1 MAKLRMNDEYRKKIL
16 NRYIEH
22 AESEDTQE
30 KQAYLDIKADIQD
43 LYEDTF
49 TLAKEVVARAYPKED
64 VDTCTTLKRKYGS
77 PLDVVAKDK
86 CFYFSYA
93 QEVDLDE
100 NDYDNRELSEHFDF
114 GLFGSCS
121 SGGYHDNSGQKF
133 AYALYRDELKAQDCN
148 PDIFPQQEGN
158 QDNPHKTQH
167 CEANDKALGYSNYNN
182 YNSSSDN
189 NVGITNSF
197 DEQWYLDIIGTSH
210 CRSRTI
216 ACSQAEFET
225 FQMFKKKKAQL
236 ISAHAT
242 WIDTI
247 TAQKK
252 AMAMGLKAYR
262 YLTEGVEL
270 MTELGVDC
278 DEADLIKV
286 NSTGLTMYNPQNLA
300 SMIQGMKNKT
310 MTREQKIAE
319 RLKYDTVVVSTDTVQ
334 DAVNRLISE

>member
-1 MAKLRMNDEYRKKIL
+1 MAKIRMNDEYRKKIL

-22 AESEDTQE
+22 AEGEDTQE
-30 KQAYLDIKADIQD
+30 RKAYLDAKANIMD
-43 LYEDTF
+43 LYADTF
-49 TLAKEVVARAYPKED
+49 SLARNVVKRSYPDED
-64 VDTCTTLKRKYGS
+64 VETCQELKNKYGQ

-86 CFYFSYA
+86 CFYFSHA
-93 QEVDLDE
+93 QEQGHDE
-100 NDYDNRELSEHFDF
+100 NEYEDRVMSEHFDF
-114 GLFGSCS
+114 GLYGDCN
-121 SGGYHDNSGQKF
+121 SGGHSYDSGRKF

-148 PDIFPQQEGN
+148 PDIYPQQEGN
-158 QDNPHKTQH
+158 QDNPHKSQI
-167 CEANDKALGYSNYNN
+167 CEANDKALGYGGYSHY
-182 YNSSSDN
+182 SSDRDN
-189 NVGITNSF
+189 NTGIAKDF
-197 DEQWYLDIIGTSH
+197 DKQFYVDIIGVSH

-216 ACSQAEFET
+216 ACTQAEFQT
-225 FQMFKKKKAQL
+225 FQMFKKQKGML

-319 RLKYDTVVVSTDTVQ
+319 RMKYDEGDTLV
-334 DAVNRLISE
+334 AVANSIHSRH

>member
-1 MAKLRMNDEYRKKIL
+1 MARLRMNDEYRTKIL

-22 AESEDTQE
+22 AEQEDTQE
-30 KQAYLDIKADIQD
+30 KQAYLDIKADIND
-43 LYEDTF
+43 LYQDTF
-49 TLAKEVVARAYPKED
+49 TLAKDVVARSYPQED
-64 VDTCTTLKRKYGS
+64 VDTCTTLKRKYGQ

-114 GLFGSCS
+114 GLYGTVNGGEYDGSDT
-121 SGGYHDNSGQKF
+121 GRRF
-133 AYALYRDELKAQDCN
+133 AYAYYRDELKAKDCN

-158 QDNPHKTQH
+158 QDNPHKNTNI
-167 CEANDKALGYSNYNN
+167 EKNDKELGYTNYNA
-182 YNSSSDN
+182 YHSSDDN
-189 NVGITNSF
+189 NVGISKAF

-216 ACSQAEFET
+216 ACTQAEFQT

-270 MTELGVDC
+270 MNELGVDC
-278 DEADLIKV
+278 DEADLIKT
-286 NSTGLTMYNPQNLA
+286 NSSGLTIYNPQNLA
-300 SMIQGMKNKT
+300 SMLKGMKNKT

-319 RLKYDTVVVSTDTVQ
+319 RLKYDTVVVATDTSSL
-334 DAVNRLISE
+334 AH

>member
-22 AESEDTQE
+22 AEQEDTQE
-30 KQAYLDIKADIQD
+30 KQAYLDAKASVHDM
-43 LYEDTF
+43 YESTF
-49 TLAKEVVARAYPKED
+49 ELAKEVVSRSYPQED
-64 VDTCTTLKRKYGS
+64 VDTCTTLKRKYGQ

-93 QEVDLDE
+93 NEQNQDE
-100 NDYDNRELSEHFDF
+100 DDYDSREISEHFDF
-114 GLFGSCS
+114 GLFGSCTNGS
-121 SGGYHDNSGQKF
+121 YDSYDSGRRF
-133 AYALYRDELKAQDCN
+133 AYAYYRDELKADDCN

-158 QDNPHKTQH
+158 QDNPHKTVS
-167 CEANDKALGYSNYNN
+167 CEENDRSLGYTNYSR
-182 YNSSSDN
+182 YNSSNDN
-189 NVGITNSF
+189 NVGIAKGF
-197 DEQWYLDIIGTSH
+197 DEQFYLDIIGTSH

-216 ACSQAEFET
+216 ACTQQEFQV
-225 FQMFKKKKAQL
+225 FADFKRQKAML

-242 WIDTI
+242 WVDTI

-270 MTELGVDC
+270 MNELGVEC
-278 DEADLIKV
+278 DEADLIKT
-286 NSTGLTMYNPQNLA
+286 NSSGLTIYNPVNLA
-300 SMIQGMKNKT
+300 SMLKGMKNKT

-319 RLKYDTVVVSTDTVQ
+319 RMKYDTVVVATDTSSL
-334 DAVNRLISE
+334 AH

>member
-1 MAKLRMNDEYRKKIL
+1 MNDAYRKKIL
-16 NRYIEH
+16 NRQIDH
-22 AESEDTQE
+22 AEGQDTQE
-30 KQAYLDIKADIQD
+30 RRAYLDAKASIMD
-43 LYEDTF
+43 LYESTF
-49 TLAKEVVARAYPKED
+49 ALAKDVVKRSYPDED
-64 VDTCTTLKRKYGS
+64 VETCQTLKNKYGK

-93 QEVDLDE
+93 HEVDE
-100 NDYDNRELSEHFDF
+100 NAEDDYNTNYSEHFDF
-114 GLFGSCS
+114 GLYGDCNS
-121 SGGYHDNSGQKF
+121 SGYSDDSGRKF
-133 AYALYRDELKAQDCN
+133 AYALYRDELKAKDCN
-148 PDIFPQQEGN
+148 PDIFPQHADN
-158 QDNPHKTQH
+158 QDNPHKSQAV
-167 CEANDKALGYSNYNN
+167 EMNDKELGHGGYSHY
-182 YNSSSDN
+182 SSDRDN
-189 NVGITNSF
+189 STGIAKDF
-197 DEQWYLDIIGTSH
+197 DRQFYVDIIGVSH

-216 ACSQAEFET
+216 ACTQAEFET
-225 FQMFKKKKAQL
+225 FQMFKKQKSML

-319 RLKYDTVVVSTDTVQ
+319 RLKYDEGDTVV
-334 DAVNRLISE
+334 AVANSIHTQY

>member
-1 MAKLRMNDEYRKKIL
+1 MARKILMNDEYRKKIL

-22 AESEDTQE
+22 AESEDTDE
-30 KQAYLDIKADIQD
+30 KKAYNDVKAEIHD

-49 TLAKEVVARAYPKED
+49 ALAKKVVARAYPQED
-64 VDTCTTLKRKYGS
+64 VETCTTLKKKYGQ

-93 QEVDLDE
+93 NDVDE
-100 NDYDNRELSEHFDF
+100 NDEDNYNNDYSEHFDF
-114 GLFGSCS
+114 GLFGSCV
-121 SGGYHDNSGQKF
+121 SGNYDSYDSGRKF
-133 AYALYRDELKAQDCN
+133 AYALYRDELKAKDCN
-148 PDIFPQQEGN
+148 PDIYPQQEGN
-158 QDNPHKTQH
+158 QDNPHKTMC
-167 CEANDKALGYSNYNN
+167 CEENDKALGYNDYNR

-189 NVGITNSF
+189 NVGITQGF

-216 ACSQAEFET
+216 ACTQAEFET
-225 FQMFKKKKAQL
+225 FKMFKKKKAQL

-252 AMAMGLKAYR
+252 AMAMGLKVYR
-262 YLTEGVEL
+262 YLSEGVEL
-270 MTELGVDC
+270 MTKSGVEC

-286 NSTGLTMYNPQNLA
+286 NSTGLTMYNPENLA
-300 SMIQGMKNKT
+300 SMLKGMKNKT

-319 RLKYDTVVVSTDTVQ
+319 RLKYDTVVVSTDQ
-334 DAVNRLISE
+334 SLAN

>member
-22 AESEDTQE
+22 AENEDTQE
-30 KQAYLDIKADIQD
+30 RQAYLDVKASVHDM
-43 LYEDTF
+43 YESTF
-49 TLAKEVVARAYPKED
+49 EVAKEVVSRSYPQED
-64 VDTCTTLKRKYGS
+64 VDTCTTLKKKYGQ

-114 GLFGSCS
+114 GLYGTVNGGEYDGSDT
-121 SGGYHDNSGQKF
+121 GRRF
-133 AYALYRDELKAQDCN
+133 AYAYYRDELKAKDCN

-158 QDNPHKTQH
+158 QDNPHKNTNI
-167 CEANDKALGYSNYNN
+167 EKNDKELGYTNYNA
-182 YNSSSDN
+182 YHSSDDN
-189 NVGITNSF
+189 NVGISKAF

-216 ACSQAEFET
+216 ACTQQEFKV
-225 FQMFKKKKAQL
+225 FADLKRQKAMM

-270 MTELGVDC
+270 MNELGVDC
-278 DEADLIKV
+278 DEADLIKT
-286 NSTGLTMYNPQNLA
+286 NSSGLTIYNPVNLA
-300 SMIQGMKNKT
+300 SMLKGMKNKT

-319 RLKYDTVVVSTDTVQ
+319 RMKYDTVVVATDTSSL
-334 DAVNRLISE
+334 AH

>member
-1 MAKLRMNDEYRKKIL
+1 MNDEYRKKIL

-22 AESEDTQE
+22 AEGEDTQE
-30 KQAYLDIKADIQD
+30 RRAYLDAKASIMD
-43 LYEDTF
+43 LYESTF
-49 TLAKEVVARAYPKED
+49 ALAKDVVKRSYPDED
-64 VDTCTTLKRKYGS
+64 VETCQTLKNKYGK

-93 QEVDLDE
+93 HEVDE
-100 NDYDNRELSEHFDF
+100 NAEDDYNTNYSEDFDF
-114 GLFGSCS
+114 GLYGDCNS
-121 SGGYHDNSGQKF
+121 SGYSDDSGRKF
-133 AYALYRDELKAQDCN
+133 AYALYRDELKAKDCN
-148 PDIFPQQEGN
+148 PDIFPQHADN
-158 QDNPHKTQH
+158 QDNPHKSQAV
-167 CEANDKALGYSNYNN
+167 EMNDKELGHGGYSHY
-182 YNSSSDN
+182 SSDRDN
-189 NVGITNSF
+189 STGIAKDF
-197 DEQWYLDIIGTSH
+197 DRQFYVDIIGVSH

-216 ACSQAEFET
+216 ACTQAEFET
-225 FQMFKKKKAQL
+225 FQMFKKQKSML

-319 RLKYDTVVVSTDTVQ
+319 RLKYDTVVVSPKPINL
-334 DAVNRLISE
+334 VN